1 MTTYLI
7 AFLLCV
13 VVIVV
18 YWYVS
23 KTWGQDSEKHS
34 HYASAFQNII
44 IVLSIICTGAWTIQ
58 TFDVLQQKERAAAD
72 LEELQERINNT
83 ESTNISISTQ
93 IVDYNSE
100 GNDKDE
106 KGLIIDITI
115 KNQGKSKISFD
126 LSDYPLKIY
135 TVAASGSK
143 VGSKGVLTPKLY
155 SSLAEVSTY
164 NNVKT
169 NGKNIPISRW
179 ISLAS
184 SERTLSYFVTLK
196 SNEMYYI
203 VFSSK
208 AKNIDTVKDECNA
221 DKCNWFVSKYIYV
234 SSKQ

>member
-1 MTTYLI
+1 MITYLM

-13 VVIVV
+13 VIIGV
-18 YWYVS
+18 YLYVS
-23 KTWGQDSEKHS
+23 KKWSHDSEKYS

-44 IVLSIICTGAWTIQ
+44 IVLSIVCTGAWTIQ

-72 LEELQERINNT
+72 LEELQERITNT
-83 ESTNISISTQ
+83 ESTNILINTQ

-100 GNDKDE
+100 GNDNDE
-106 KGLIIDITI
+106 KGLIIDVTI
-115 KNQGKSKISFD
+115 KNQGKSKVSFD
-126 LSDYPLKIY
+126 LSDSPLKVY

-155 SSLAEVSTY
+155 SSLAEVSTSD
-164 NNVKT
+164 NVKA
-169 NGKNIPISRW
+169 NGKNTPINRW

-196 SNEMYYI
+196 PNEMYYI
-203 VFSSK
+203 VFSST
-208 AKNIDTVKDECNA
+208 AKNVDTVKDECNE

-234 SSKQ
+234 SGKQ